1 LEKKIHRH
9 SNVELLDIL
18 KNSSDQSRIVLA
30 QTELEKRDLS
40 QNQKDALEMEYQQF
54 LEYRE
59 KRRTESLTTEEF
71 FHFFFF
77 SVFASNEWT
86 NNNVAEMES
95 ERFEKFGFEKKQKEA
110 AQAQLYGFIFWI
122 LIGFILLS
130 IFEYL

>member
-1 LEKKIHRH
+1 M
-9 SNVELLDIL
+9 DIVKNSKNQKRVSLASTEL
-18 KNSSDQSRIVLA
+18 KNRNLNQDQRA
-30 QTELEKRDLS
+30 
-40 QNQKDALEMEYQQF
+40 ALEIEYQIYHDF
-54 LEYRE
+54 RE

-77 SVFASNEWT
+77 SVFASNKWS

-110 AQAQLYGFIFWI
+110 ALAQLYGFIFWI
-122 LIGFILLS
+122 VIGFILLS